1 MKRRLLPQRI
11 GPAAASNAN
20 HRVTACGESCTVKG
34 HDFSRAVSAAKSSG
48 ALAPEAVHGSRFR
61 SGFTHLAGACA
72 LVALLGAGATSAQV
86 LTVDTSGK
94 GGVTTTGPVDRR
106 YAQIE
111 PTHVELSKAAL
122 DPKTRIELL
131 RALQSEQGFA
141 MRPFPRGHKGL
152 TLAANG
158 KLEPVGVNYLNMV
171 ISEGLSAKP
180 GARMVV
186 TDIKIDR
193 SKIVFDLDGGPDP
206 KHRILRHVQI
216 SVGPQIGDPDLDPTL
231 ANPNGEPAGSR
242 LTLTFADHVPE
253 LTPAQVKALLAPLIS
268 FDVKSPVQAFTDTLP
283 TELKNAILG
292 HKVLVG
298 MTTDMVLFAKG
309 QPNYKTR
316 EMEGQMPFEE
326 WVYGT
331 PPQEV
336 DFVRINGNRVI
347 HLEIARDGEPLQIF
361 TEDVVSA
368 MMTTDGKPVISA
380 QANTRT
386 VHEGDVEPDPD
397 KQAPNTPPSLRK
409 PGESLPTDNTSDG
422 VMRPVQFPKP
432 HTGEQPGV
440 NPPGNN
446 PDEQPSTS
454 AASSQ
459 PAQATYPQP
468 APQDNTSPPPA
479 NDAQQ
484 PAKVAQPQSAPAKT
498 PPAPPSNQQPPASTS
513 QLVTSGSRAQPND

>member
-1 MKRRLLPQRI
+1 MKRRLLPHRIGPQRI
-11 GPAAASNAN
+11 GLVAALIAN
-20 HRVTACGESCTVKG
+20 HRIKSC
-34 HDFSRAVSAAKSSG
+34 FAR
-48 ALAPEAVHGSRFR
+48 
-61 SGFTHLAGACA
+61 LAGACA
-72 LVALLGAGATSAQV
+72 LAALLGAAVSSAQV

-111 PTHVELSKAAL
+111 PTHVELSKTAL

-158 KLEPVGVNYLNMV
+158 KLEPAGVNYLNMV

-206 KHRILRHVQI
+206 KHSHLRHVQI

-283 TELKNAILG
+283 AELKNAILG

-309 QPNYKTR
+309 QPDRKTR
-316 EMEGQMPFEE
+316 EMDGQMPFEE

-380 QANTRT
+380 EANTRT
-386 VHEGDVEPDPD
+386 IHEGDVEPDPD
-397 KQAPNTPPSLRK
+397 KQAPTAPPSLRK

-440 NPPGNN
+440 NP
-446 PDEQPSTS
+446 DEQPIAP

-468 APQDNTSPPPA
+468 APQDNTPPPPA
-479 NDAQQ
+479 SDAQQ

-498 PPAPPSNQQPPASTS
+498 PPAPPASQQPPASTS
-513 QLVTSGSRAQPND
+513 QFVTSGSRAQPND